1 MVDCTDGVP
10 ARCPIRYKYEQLYV
24 LTPEKTQP
32 PKKLGFFLRRN
43 LPPLLAT
50 NPFSQRTS
58 CLLHSKTLYDR
69 RVDRVI
75 DHVPVT
81 CIEKV
86 LQSSSDTI
94 NVHRTWCVESC
105 VIHFVSKAF
114 IFRLH
119 MIKLPLFLH
128 TSYFKSNVYFS
139 IQTRK
144 AFKSI
149 KCFLTVR
156 CDFPCNSGASETPL
170 PICAGTMSATLLNLN
185 L

>member
-1 MVDCTDGVP
+1 MPDHP
-10 ARCPIRYKYEQLYV
+10 EQLYV
-24 LTPEKTQP
+24 YTPEKTQP
-32 PKKLGFFLRRN
+32 PKKLGFCLRRN

-58 CLLHSKTLYDR
+58 CLLHSETLYNC
-69 RVDRVI
+69 RVNRVV

-94 NVHRTWCVESC
+94 NIYRTWCVESC
-105 VIHFVSKAF
+105 IIHFVSKA
-114 IFRLH
+114 
-119 MIKLPLFLH
+119 IKVFTISLKGYINL
-128 TSYFKSNVYFS
+128 SV
-139 IQTRK
+139 QTRTTL
-144 AFKSI
+144 KSI